1 MSAAY
6 NHSIRIAGQPCPA
19 GHNAKVWS
27 RYQQIAKDTRLSRI
41 SRSVLPDSY
50 TGLYELTKMPTTL
63 LDRIVDLGLVSPNTP
78 YRILKAIRITGK
90 IPLTTTIWTEPGEYD
105 DLVSRIEEVRGE
117 FG

>member
-6 NHSIRIAGQPCPA
+6 NYSIRIAGQPCPA
-19 GHNAKVWS
+19 GQNKQVWS
-27 RYQQIAKDTRLSRI
+27 RYQQIVKDTRLARI

-63 LDRIVDLGLVSPNTP
+63 LDRIVDLGLVSPSTP
-78 YRILKAIRITGK
+78 FRILKSIRITGK
-90 IPLTTTIWTEPGEYD
+90 IPLTTTIWTDPGEYE